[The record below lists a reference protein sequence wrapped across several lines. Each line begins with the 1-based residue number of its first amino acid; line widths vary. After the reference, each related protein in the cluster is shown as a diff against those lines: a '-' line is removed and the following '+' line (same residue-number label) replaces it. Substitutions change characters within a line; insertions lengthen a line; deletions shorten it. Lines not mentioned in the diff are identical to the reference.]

1 MEPKY
6 NHLLVEKDKNQ
17 KWIDHK
23 YFSTH
28 DQSKPPFSIILP
40 PPNVTGKLHLGH
52 AWDGFLQDTMIRYKK
67 LQGYDVCF
75 VPGMDHAGI
84 ATQAKVEE
92 KLAQSGLTKYDL
104 GRRKFLEKALEW
116 KEEYAELIHQQ
127 WAKLGLALDYNMER
141 FTLDQA
147 ANQAVNQVFIFMY
160 EKGLIYRG
168 VRPINWDPKLKT
180 ALSNI
185 EVIAKATKSKMYY
198 VKYYFENS
206 DQYLVVATTRIE
218 TIFSDVAIAI
228 NPNDQSKIHLVNQ
241 KVINPLTKKL
251 LPIITDDYIDINFGT
266 GCMKVSAH
274 ATNDIDIILKN
285 NLEIIECI
293 NQDGLMNEHGL
304 FTKGLDRQSARK
316 QIFDYLQ
323 KANLI
328 ERVEEIENNVSYS
341 ERSNEVIEILV
352 MPQWFVKMD
361 LLAKQLLDHLDSDQ
375 KVKIYPSRFENTL
388 RLWME
393 DVRDWTI
400 SRQLWWGHQIPAWYK
415 DDQIKVQVES
425 PGPDWTRDSDVLD
438 TWFSSALCP
447 FSFLGWPEKT
457 AHLDRYFP
465 TSLLVTGYD
474 IIFFW
479 VARMYFQSLEF
490 MNNLPFKD
498 LLIHGLIRDEQGR
511 KMSKSLGN
519 GIDPMEVI
527 DQYGADALR
536 WFLLTNSAPGQDI
549 NYSQTKVE
557 AAWNLNNKLWNI
569 ARFIKMMDQT
579 DATISASDIWI
590 VNKLINLKNSIDQ
603 KIDKYEFTIIGKEL
617 YQFIFNDFSSWYIEF
632 SKVWKNQK
640 IALLVLKNL
649 LILIHPF
656 LPFISD
662 HLYQEI
668 FNEELL
674 EAQFDL
680 KPLGQE
686 NQVNLMIDVIS
697 LIREARATFNLSH
710 KDQIQYCIQNLKDQS
725 VVAIIDKLA
734 NASWKD
740 NNGILF
746 TTNNTVI
753 NIYLSEE
760 LKSQEKA
767 KTNQEITKL
776 EAEIKRSQMILNNPN
791 FINKAAK
798 EKVQIEQE
806 KYQKYQNQLEILIK
820 KLRNLD

>member
-1 MEPKY
+1 MEQKY
-6 NHLLVEKDKNQ
+6 NHLVVEAGKNQ
-17 KWIDHK
+17 KWIAK
-23 YFSTH
+23 QYFSQH
-28 DQSKPPFSIILP
+28 DYQKPPFSIILP

-52 AWDGFLQDTMIRYKK
+52 AWDGFLQDTIIRYKK
-67 LQGYDVCF
+67 LQGFDVCF

-84 ATQAKVEE
+84 ATQAKVEQ
-92 KLAQSGLTKYDL
+92 KLFEQGLNKHDL
-104 GRRKFLEKALEW
+104 GREKFVAQALAW
-116 KEEYAELIHQQ
+116 KTEYAQLIHQQ
-127 WAKLGLALDYNMER
+127 WAKLGLALDYNLER
-141 FTLDQA
+141 FTLDAA
-147 ANQAVNQVFIFMY
+147 ANKAVNQVFIQMY
-160 EKGLIYRG
+160 QKGLVYRG
-168 VRPINWDPKLKT
+168 VKPINWDPKLKT

-185 EVIAKATKSKMYY
+185 EVVARPTKSKMYY

-206 DQYLVVATTRIE
+206 NQYLVVATTRIE
-218 TIFSDVAIAI
+218 TIFSDVAVAI
-228 NPNDQSKIHLVNQ
+228 NPHDQAKIHLVNQ

-251 LPIITDDYIDINFGT
+251 LPIITDDYIDMNFGT

-293 NQDGLMNEHGL
+293 DQDGLMNERGL
-304 FTKGLDRQSARK
+304 FTRGLDRQSARK
-316 QIFDYLQ
+316 QIFAYLQ

-328 ERVEEIENNVSYS
+328 DHVEEIENNVSYS

-361 LLAKQLLDHLDSDQ
+361 LLAKQLLDHLNSEQ
-375 KVKIYPSRFENTL
+375 KVKIYPNRFENTL
-388 RLWME
+388 RLWMA

-415 DDQIKVQVES
+415 GDQIKVQIDS
-425 PGPDWTRDSDVLD
+425 PGPDWIRDDDVLD

-447 FSFLGWPEKT
+447 FSFLGWPEKSS
-457 AHLDRYFP
+457 HLDHYFP

-569 ARFIKMMDQT
+569 ARFIKMMDQNNE
-579 DATISASDIWI
+579 TIYASDIWI
-590 VNKLINLKNSIDQ
+590 VNKLINLKTSIDQ

-617 YQFIFNDFSSWYIEF
+617 YQFICLLYTSDAADEQYI
-632 SKVWKNQK
+632 V
-640 IALLVLKNL
+640 
-649 LILIHPF
+649 
-656 LPFISD
+656 
-662 HLYQEI
+662 
-668 FNEELL
+668 
-674 EAQFDL
+674 
-680 KPLGQE
+680 
-686 NQVNLMIDVIS
+686 
-697 LIREARATFNLSH
+697 
-710 KDQIQYCIQNLKDQS
+710 
-725 VVAIIDKLA
+725 
-734 NASWKD
+734 
-740 NNGILF
+740 
-746 TTNNTVI
+746 
-753 NIYLSEE
+753 
-760 LKSQEKA
+760 
-767 KTNQEITKL
+767 
-776 EAEIKRSQMILNNPN
+776 
-791 FINKAAK
+791 
-798 EKVQIEQE
+798 
-806 KYQKYQNQLEILIK
+806 
-820 KLRNLD
+820 